1 MKSFSKTTLLLVSA
15 VVLTAVLGGAYTFF
29 FIAMKNKTEATAALS
44 EQNETLAGKESRITS
59 ALAAVKGD
67 SANID
72 KLGSYFIKE
81 SEVVAF
87 TKKLELLG
95 VDSST
100 ILSLEALDPGV
111 GANGAPVLNFRLTAT
126 GEFKDVIRLME
137 FLENFP
143 AKFEWKN
150 VNLSRNDGAVDPK
163 LPKAVQWK
171 ISASLS
177 ALNFVKE

>member
-1 MKSFSKTTLLLVSA
+1 MKSFSKTTLILISA
-15 VVLTAVLGGAYTFF
+15 VVLTAALCGAYAFF

-44 EQNETLAGKESRITS
+44 EQNETLAGNESRIMS
-59 ALAAVKGD
+59 ALIAIKSEG
-67 SANID
+67 ANID
-72 KLGSYFIKE
+72 KLGTYFIKE

-95 VDSST
+95 VESGTD
-100 ILSLEALDPGV
+100 LSLEALDPGL
-111 GANGAPVLNFRLTAT
+111 GANGASVLNFRLTAT

-150 VNLSRNDGAVDPK
+150 VDLSRNDGAVDPK
-163 LPKAVQWK
+163 APKAVQWK

-177 ALNFVKE
+177 ALNFIKE

>member
-1 MKSFSKTTLLLVSA
+1 MKSFSKTTLILISAILLTVA
-15 VVLTAVLGGAYTFF
+15 LGGAYTFF

-44 EQNETLAGKESRITS
+44 AQNETLAGKESRVTS

-87 TKKLELLG
+87 TQKIELLG
-95 VDSST
+95 PESGT
-100 ILSLEALDPGV
+100 AISLEALDPGV
-111 GANGAPVLNFRLTAT
+111 GINTAPVLNFRLTAT
-126 GEFKDVIRLME
+126 GEFKDVIRLMKL
-137 FLENFP
+137 LENFP

-150 VNLSRNDGAVDPK
+150 VNLSRNDGPVDPK
-163 LPKAVQWK
+163 VPKAPQWK

-177 ALNFVKE
+177 ALNFLKE